1 VRSSYDGYTKLTA
14 DLNPRDFIAPWNA
27 FELATYAVD
36 NAVDVLV
43 VP

>member
-1 VRSSYDGYTKLTA
+1 MS

-27 FELATYAVD
+27 FELATYCVD
-36 NAVDVLV
+36 NAVDTLV